1 MRERVVGVARVNAD
15 LLSLAVLL
23 AVLIGAYQHYDP
35 SLFTPASVTILSAQ
49 FLPLILAAAGQTT
62 VMLLGGIDLSLGAV
76 LGLAMAVFATY
87 DAQGAAGVVTAAVLA
102 LTVAAAAGAVNGT
115 LVAYAGL
122 PPIVVTLAASFL
134 WAGVTL
140 VVLPQPGGEV
150 PGGLVNAYNNGWYG
164 IALPAVVIV
173 VAVLAWKL
181 LRTTRPGL
189 ALYAVGG
196 NEHGAY
202 ASGLHTRGVKIS
214 GYALAGVFT
223 GLAGI
228 GLAIQT
234 GSADPTIGSPY
245 TLNSIAA
252 SVLGGISFF
261 GGVGRMRGT
270 VLGALVIGLLTNLLL
285 FTGISPFYQLILQ
298 GVILVVA
305 LALKTYLT
313 TRTDLTSEADA

>member
-1 MRERVVGVARVNAD
+1 MRERITSLTRSNTDLVWLVA
-15 LLSLAVLL
+15 LLLVLL
-23 AVLIGAYQHYDP
+23 VAYQHYD
-35 SLFTPASVTILSAQ
+35 STLFTPASVTILSAQ

-87 DAQGAAGVVTAAVLA
+87 EAQGAGGVVTAAVLA
-102 LTVAAAAGAVNGT
+102 LGVAGATGAVNGA

-134 WAGVTL
+134 WSGVTL
-140 VVLPQPGGEV
+140 VVLPQPGGHV
-150 PGGLVNAYNNGWYG
+150 PAGLVEAYNNGWYG
-164 IALPAVVIV
+164 VALPV
-173 VAVLAWKL
+173 VAITVVLAGWKL
-181 LRTTRPGL
+181 VRTTRHGL

-202 ASGLHTRGVKIS
+202 ASGLHTRGVKIG

-234 GSADPTIGSPY
+234 GSADPTIGTPY

-252 SVLGGISFF
+252 CVLGGISFF

-270 VLGALVIGLLTNLLL
+270 VLGALLIGLLTNLLL
-285 FTGISPFYQLILQ
+285 FTGISPFYQLIVQ

-305 LALKTYLT
+305 LALKTYV
-313 TRTDLTSEADA
+313 TREATA

>member
-1 MRERVVGVARVNAD
+1 MRERITVAARANTD
-15 LLSLAVLL
+15 LLGLLALLLVLL
-23 AVLIGAYQHYDP
+23 VAYQHYDS
-35 SLFTPASVTILSAQ
+35 SLLTPASVTILSAQ

-87 DAQGAAGVVTAAVLA
+87 EAQGAGDVVTAMVLA
-102 LTVAAAAGAVNGT
+102 LCVAVAAGAVNGT

-134 WAGVTL
+134 WSGVTL
-140 VVLPQPGGEV
+140 VVLPQPGGHV
-150 PGGLVNAYNNGWYG
+150 PGGLVEAYNNGWYG
-164 IALPAVVIV
+164 IALPAVA
-173 VAVLAWKL
+173 VAFTLALWKL
-181 LRTTRPGL
+181 LRTTRHGL

-202 ASGLHTRGVKIS
+202 ASGLHTRGVKIG

-234 GSADPTIGSPY
+234 GSADPTIGTPY

-261 GGVGRMRGT
+261 GGVGKMRGT

-285 FTGISPFYQLILQ
+285 FTGISPFYQLVVQ

-313 TRTDLTSEADA
+313 REAAE

>member
-1 MRERVVGVARVNAD
+1 MRERITVAARANTD
-15 LLSLAVLL
+15 LLGLLALLLVLL
-23 AVLIGAYQHYDP
+23 VAYQHYDS
-35 SLFTPASVTILSAQ
+35 SLLTPASVTILSAQ

-87 DAQGAAGVVTAAVLA
+87 EAQGAGDVVTAMVLA
-102 LTVAAAAGAVNGT
+102 LCVAVAAGAVNGT

-134 WAGVTL
+134 WSGVTL
-140 VVLPQPGGEV
+140 VVLPQPGGHV
-150 PGGLVNAYNNGWYG
+150 PGGLVEAYNNGWYG
-164 IALPAVVIV
+164 IALPAVA
-173 VAVLAWKL
+173 VAFVLALWKL
-181 LRTTRPGL
+181 LRTTRHGL

-202 ASGLHTRGVKIS
+202 ASGLHTRGVKIG
-214 GYALAGVFT
+214 GYALAGAFT

-234 GSADPTIGSPY
+234 GSADPTIGTPY

-285 FTGISPFYQLILQ
+285 FTGISPFYQLVVQ

-313 TRTDLTSEADA
+313 REAAE

>member
-1 MRERVVGVARVNAD
+1 MRERLTGVARGNTD
-15 LLSLAVLL
+15 LLALAALVLVLL
-23 AVLIGAYQHYDP
+23 VAYQHYDS
-35 SLFTPASVTILSAQ
+35 SLLTPASVTILSAQ
-49 FLPLILAAAGQTT
+49 FLPLILAASGQTT

-87 DAQGAAGVVTAAVLA
+87 GAHSAGEV
-102 LTVAAAAGAVNGT
+102 TVAALLALAAAVAAGAVNGA

-134 WAGVTL
+134 WGGITL
-140 VVLPQPGGEV
+140 VVLPQPGGSV
-150 PGGLVNAYNNGWYG
+150 PGGLVNAYNNGWNG
-164 IALPAVVIV
+164 VAVPAVA
-173 VAVLAWKL
+173 VAGVLVAWKL
-181 LRTTRPGL
+181 LRTTRHGL

-214 GYALAGVFT
+214 GYALSGAFT

-234 GSADPTIGSPY
+234 GSADPTIGAPY

-285 FTGISPFYQLILQ
+285 FTGISPFYQLIVQ
-298 GVILVVA
+298 GVILIVA
-305 LALKTYLT
+305 LTLKTYVT
-313 TRTDLTSEADA
+313 KEAGI

>member
-1 MRERVVGVARVNAD
+1 MRDRALAAARGNTD
-15 LLSLAVLL
+15 LLALAVLL
-23 AVLIGAYQHYDP
+23 LVLLAAYQHYD
-35 SLFTPASVTILSAQ
+35 SALFTPASITILSAQ

-102 LTVAAAAGAVNGT
+102 LAAAVAAGAVNGT

-134 WAGVTL
+134 WGGVTL

-164 IALPAVVIV
+164 IALPAVALGV
-173 VAVLAWKL
+173 VLAGWKL
-181 LRTTRPGL
+181 LRTTRHGL
-189 ALYAVGG
+189 AHYAVGG

-202 ASGLHTRGVKIS
+202 AGGLHTRRVKIS

-228 GLAIQT
+228 GLAVQT
-234 GSADPTIGSPY
+234 GSADPTIGAPY

-305 LALKTYLT
+305 LTLKTYLT
-313 TRTDLTSEADA
+313 READA

>member
-1 MRERVVGVARVNAD
+1 MRERLLGAARGSTD
-15 LLSLAVLL
+15 LLALAALLLVLL
-23 AVLIGAYQHYDP
+23 IAYQHYDS
-35 SLFTPASVTILSAQ
+35 SLLTPASVTILSAQ
-49 FLPLILAAAGQTT
+49 FLPLVLAASGQTT

-87 DAQGAAGVVTAAVLA
+87 DARGAGGVVTAAVLA
-102 LTVAAAAGAVNGT
+102 LGTAALAGAVNGT

-134 WAGVTL
+134 WGGVTL
-140 VVLPQPGGEV
+140 VVLPQPGGAV
-150 PGGLVNAYNNGWYG
+150 PGGLVNAYNNGWNG
-164 IALPAVVIV
+164 IALPAVAI
-173 VAVLAWKL
+173 ALVLALWKL
-181 LRTTRPGL
+181 LRTTRHGL

-202 ASGLHTRGVKIS
+202 ASGLHTRGVKIG
-214 GYALAGVFT
+214 GYALAGAFA

-234 GSADPTIGSPY
+234 GSADPTIGAPY

-313 TRTDLTSEADA
+313 REAAV

>member
-1 MRERVVGVARVNAD
+1 MRDRIGTAARGNAD
-15 LLSLAVLL
+15 ILGLLGLLLVLL
-23 AVLIGAYQHYDP
+23 VAYQRYD
-35 SLFTPASVTILSAQ
+35 SSFLTPASVTILSAQ

-76 LGLAMAVFATY
+76 LGIAMAVFAVS
-87 DAQGAAGVVTAAVLA
+87 DARSAGDVVLAAILALCAAV
-102 LTVAAAAGAVNGT
+102 VAGAVNGA

-122 PPIVVTLAASFL
+122 PPIIVTLAASFL

-140 VVLPQPGGEV
+140 VVLPQPGGSV
-150 PGGLVNAYNNGWYG
+150 PAGLVDAYNNGWYG
-164 IALPAVVIV
+164 IALPAVAIA
-173 VAVLAWKL
+173 VALALWRL
-181 LRTTRPGL
+181 FRTTRHGL

-202 ASGLHTRGVKIS
+202 ASGLHTRGVKIG
-214 GYALAGVFT
+214 GYALAGVFA

-234 GSADPTIGSPY
+234 GSADPTIGTPY

-252 SVLGGISFF
+252 SVLGGIGFF

-298 GVILVVA
+298 GVVLIAA
-305 LALKTYLT
+305 LALKTFLT
-313 TRTDLTSEADA
+313 RNTTDKEALA